1 MPNPYC
7 LLCGN
12 RDKSVSYYTFP
23 KNEKSR
29 EKWLTF
35 CGIDERVLN
44 TATKL
49 CSNHFQKDDII
60 HKANKG
66 TFVKPNAVPSI
77 IRKKNVRQHSSLI
90 VGEDCLKK
98 LKSCHDETIDDI
110 SFDNVDVKNVNL
122 DDGTVTDKIVYD
134 KIVDDIS
141 FDKVDVD
148 NATFDNITVD
158 VDKGNFEF
166 VSVDEDPTISLEETC
181 AIVNRASTLPSCET
195 IQCFQTP
202 VKAARTL
209 RYIGDITIS
218 DLDTPKKA
226 ERALELAKRI
236 IAKQQRKIKTLQQ
249 ARNRLTTRIT
259 LLKGLIKHLKQKA
272 VVNDC

>member
-77 IRKKNVRQHSSLI
+77 IRKKNARQHLSLI

-158 VDKGNFEF
+158 KGNFEF
-166 VSVDEDPTISLEETC
+166 VSVDEDPTISLE
-181 AIVNRASTLPSCET
+181 
-195 IQCFQTP
+195 
-202 VKAARTL
+202 
-209 RYIGDITIS
+209 